1 MIQTNLVEVL
11 ELLERDKRIY
21 EIVKGCPYEILKMLK
36 LKKYTAD
43 EFVLQQGEVHDT
55 FYLMVEGYADIFVE
69 SSQGKKY
76 YLCTYA
82 KGQFLGEMEMFEQRP
97 YMSRIEAR
105 GPVRT
110 LELDRE
116 YYLKWL
122 ENDRNFNQYILRTL
136 CSESY
141 QTMTKMGNNTL
152 YSLKQRIC
160 QFLIENTNEKG
171 VASMPLSAEQL
182 SERMGVTT
190 RSVNRVLKELKDQN
204 ILEIHKTNVVVKD
217 YQQLL
222 RVKDEN

>member
-1 MIQTNLVEVL
+1 MIRANVMEVL
-11 ELLERDKRIY
+11 ELLERDKKIY
-21 EIVKGCPYEILKMLK
+21 EIVKGCPYEILKTLK
-36 LKKYTAD
+36 LKKYKAG
-43 EFVLQQGEVHDT
+43 EFILQQGEIYDT
-55 FYLMVEGYADIFVE
+55 FYLMVEGYADIIVE

-76 YLCTYA
+76 YLCTYG
-82 KGQFLGEMEMFEQRP
+82 KGQFIGEMEMFEQRP

-105 GPVRT
+105 GPVKT
-110 LELDRE
+110 LELSRE
-116 YYLKWL
+116 YYLRWL
-122 ENDRNFNQYILRTL
+122 ESDRDFNQYILRTL

-160 QFLIENTNEKG
+160 QFLVENTNEKG
-171 VASMPLSAEQL
+171 VANMPLSAEQL
-182 SERMGVTT
+182 SERMGVTA

-222 RVKDEN
+222 KVKDEN

>member
-1 MIQTNLVEVL
+1 MIRANVMEVL
-11 ELLERDKRIY
+11 ELLERDKKIY
-21 EIVKGCPYEILKMLK
+21 EIVKGCPYEILKTLK
-36 LKKYTAD
+36 LKKYKAG
-43 EFVLQQGEVHDT
+43 EFILQQGEIYDT
-55 FYLMVEGYADIFVE
+55 FYLMVEGYADIIVE

-76 YLCTYA
+76 YLCTYG
-82 KGQFLGEMEMFEQRP
+82 KGQFIGEMEMFEQRP

-105 GPVRT
+105 GSVKT
-110 LELDRE
+110 LELSRE
-116 YYLKWL
+116 YYLRWL
-122 ENDRNFNQYILRTL
+122 ESDRDFNQYILRTL

-160 QFLIENTNEKG
+160 QFLVENTNEKG
-171 VASMPLSAEQL
+171 VANMPLSAEQL
-182 SERMGVTT
+182 SERMGVTA

-222 RVKDEN
+222 KVKDEN

>member
-1 MIQTNLVEVL
+1 MRANVMEVL
-11 ELLERDKRIY
+11 ELLERDKKIY
-21 EIVKGCPYEILKMLK
+21 EIVKGCPYEILKTLK
-36 LKKYTAD
+36 LKKYKAG
-43 EFVLQQGEVHDT
+43 EFILQQGEIYDT
-55 FYLMVEGYADIFVE
+55 FYLMVEGYADIIVE

-76 YLCTYA
+76 YLCTYG
-82 KGQFLGEMEMFEQRP
+82 KGQFIGEMEMFEQRP

-105 GPVRT
+105 GPVKT
-110 LELDRE
+110 LELSRE
-116 YYLKWL
+116 YYLRWL
-122 ENDRNFNQYILRTL
+122 ESDRDFNQYILRTL

-160 QFLIENTNEKG
+160 QFLVENTNEKG
-171 VASMPLSAEQL
+171 VANMPLSAEQL
-182 SERMGVTT
+182 SERMGVTA

-222 RVKDEN
+222 KVKDEN

>member
-1 MIQTNLVEVL
+1 MIRANVMEVL
-11 ELLERDKRIY
+11 ELLERDKKIY
-21 EIVKGCPYEILKMLK
+21 EIVKGCPYEILKTLK
-36 LKKYTAD
+36 LKKYKAG
-43 EFVLQQGEVHDT
+43 EFILQQGEIYDT
-55 FYLMVEGYADIFVE
+55 FYLMGEGYADIIVE

-76 YLCTYA
+76 YLCTYG
-82 KGQFLGEMEMFEQRP
+82 KGQFIGEMEMFEQRP

-105 GPVRT
+105 GPVKT
-110 LELDRE
+110 LELSRE
-116 YYLKWL
+116 YYLRWL
-122 ENDRNFNQYILRTL
+122 ESDRDFNQYILRTL

-160 QFLIENTNEKG
+160 QFLVENTNEKG
-171 VASMPLSAEQL
+171 VANMPLSAEQL
-182 SERMGVTT
+182 SERMGVTA

-222 RVKDEN
+222 KVKDEN

>member
-1 MIQTNLVEVL
+1 MIRTNLAEVL
-11 ELLERDKRIY
+11 EVLERDKRIY
-21 EIVKGCPYEILKMLK
+21 EIIKGCPYEILKYLK
-36 LKKYTAD
+36 LKKYQEG
-43 EFVLQQGEVHDT
+43 EFILEQGEVYNT
-55 FYLMVEGYADIFVE
+55 FYIIVEGYADIIVE

-76 YLCTYA
+76 YLCTYG

-105 GPVRT
+105 GPVIT
-110 LELDRE
+110 LELGRE

-122 ENDRNFNQYILRTL
+122 ESDRNFNQYILRTL

-141 QTMTKMGNNTL
+141 QTMTKMGNNAL

-171 VASMPLSAEQL
+171 KASMPLSAEQL
-182 SERMGVTT
+182 SERMGVTA

-204 ILEIHKTNVVVKD
+204 ILEIHKSNVIIKD
-217 YQQLL
+217 YKQLL
-222 RVKDEN
+222 RERDEN